1 MALDPSIINSLT
13 KQIPSLARPQA
24 DKRFRAAF
32 QRVKNEMI
40 AEFLN
45 HPVTIEIKGG
55 IAAKNLS
62 GTLDN
67 ITNLFSFIGFDSASD
82 PTGDI
87 ESMLYKTEFKF
98 DRYTNKSIEYSVYMP
113 DAKEIFAAT
122 PMPWAS
128 GRSWAKG
135 IETGISGLGYY
146 LKVDR
151 ENSRSGLGIQS
162 SRKTRKKGVKFNN
175 ISYISALIKKY
186 KIKFQNLE
194 I

>member
-1 MALDPSIINSLT
+1 MRNFSI
-13 KQIPSLARPQA
+13 
-24 DKRFRAAF
+24 
-32 QRVKNEMI
+32 
-40 AEFLN
+40 
-45 HPVTIEIKGG
+45 IEIKGG

-67 ITNLFSFIGFDSASD
+67 ITNLFSFIGFDSTSD

-98 DRYTNKSIEYSVYMP
+98 DRYTNKSIEYSVYIP

-151 ENSRSGLGIQS
+151 ENSRSGLGVQS
-162 SRKTRKKGVKFNN
+162 PRKVRKKGVKFNN

-186 KIKFQNLE
+186 KIKFENLE

>member
-1 MALDPSIINSLT
+1 MALDPNILNSLS
-13 KQIPSLARPQA
+13 KQVPRIARPQIE
-24 DKRFRAAF
+24 KRFRAAF
-32 QRVKNEMI
+32 QKVKNEMI

-55 IAAKNLS
+55 IGAKNLS
-62 GTLDN
+62 GTLDG
-67 ITNLFSFIGFDSASD
+67 ITNLFSFIGFDSSSD
-82 PTGDI
+82 PTSQI
-87 ESMLYKTEFKF
+87 ENMLYKTNFKF
-98 DRYTNKSIEYSVYMP
+98 DRYTNKEIIYSVYIP
-113 DAKEIFAAT
+113 DAKEIFEVT
-122 PMPWAS
+122 PIPWAT

-151 ENSRSGLGIQS
+151 DNSRSGLGIQS
-162 SRKTRKKGVKFNN
+162 PRKVRKKGVKFNN

-186 KIKFQNLE
+186 KKKFENLE